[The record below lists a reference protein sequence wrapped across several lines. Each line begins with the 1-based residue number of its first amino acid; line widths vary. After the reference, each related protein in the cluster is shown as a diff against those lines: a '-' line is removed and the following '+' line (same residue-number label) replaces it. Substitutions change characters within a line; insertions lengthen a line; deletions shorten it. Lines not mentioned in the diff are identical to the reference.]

1 MACPTNRAS
10 SSPHGEAIKPDL
22 LHVRAAEYSEQNR
35 QVEMIKDEKG
45 MRSKVS
51 DAQLMLSLPSRRVAQ
66 RIGVLEE
73 NDGIDC
79 QNEPT
84 RLYTISFRT
93 GVTVCYT

>member
-10 SSPHGEAIKPDL
+10 SGPHGEAIKPDL
-22 LHVRAAEYSEQNR
+22 LDVRADEYSEQKR

-45 MRSKVS
+45 MRSTVS

-84 RLYTISFRT
+84 SLYTISFRT
-93 GVTVCYT
+93 GVPACYT

>member
-1 MACPTNRAS
+1 MACPTNSAS

-22 LHVRAAEYSEQNR
+22 LYVRAAEYSEQKR

-51 DAQLMLSLPSRRVAQ
+51 DAQLRLSLPSRCVAQ
-66 RIGVLEE
+66 RIGVLD
-73 NDGIDC
+73 NDDGIDC

-84 RLYTISFRT
+84 SLYTISFRT
-93 GVTVCYT
+93 GVTACYT